1 MSYSKD
7 RESIVENDLSFEE
20 VGLSAEGLEESIFK
34 TVLDIENP
42 ELDPLILDSPQ
53 DHELFAPNT
62 LDVDLWE
69 HLKELDEEE
78 EREGENSLCYIFQL
92 LLAKNKEYGFLSQK
106 YLNKVFTSQDL
117 TIQAKELMLQM
128 LKGMGVVISVE
139 DVLNPEQLELG
150 TLDDSKEEIEMSAVD
165 DPVRLYLKEIGSVPL
180 LSRTGEVAIAQR
192 IEAGRNMVISGLCSS
207 PILVKTLNQWIDGL
221 EQGSL
226 TLRYLVDLESNVD
239 EVLTEVLSV
248 DKEVPSDEGL
258 TEVLGEEFEIQSSS
272 HVVLREV
279 LSTNLNTQA
288 EHKEVCTSMEG
299 TETDHLIENDSV
311 LASNKNEKL
320 FSNSALDMDSDAQEK
335 CSETENTDF
344 SITKTE
350 EEDAQ
355 GLTET
360 EEKIDDDVSIEKDDL
375 WVNESHLLE
384 STLNKFRIVRDKI
397 QAGVENEKSLKE
409 LIDVFSGLRL
419 QNGRIKD
426 LISPILDLQKAL
438 LKCDSKILKLC
449 ETCGVSVKD
458 FLASYNVETPR
469 QWWTQLQAQAP
480 SPQWKE
486 VVTGQKESIEK
497 SLAEIDNIAE
507 RASVPLARLRQI
519 IKTVQTG
526 EHDAEQAKKEMIEAN
541 LRLVISIA
549 KRYTN
554 RGLQFLDLIQEGNIG
569 LMKAVDKFEYRRGYK
584 FSTYATWWIRQAI
597 TRSVA
602 DQARTI
608 RIPVHMIE
616 TINKILKI
624 SRAFVHETGREP
636 TSEDLAERMGYSLAK
651 IQKILKI
658 SKEPISLET
667 PVGDEEDS
675 HIGDFLKDET
685 AISPINAAVMNDLR
699 DELSEALSLLTA
711 REERVLRLRFG
722 IGGNREER
730 TLEDVGKGFDVTRER
745 IRQIESKALRKL
757 RHPSRSKSLICFLD
771 ED

>member
-1 MSYSKD
+1 MHD
-7 RESIVENDLSFEE
+7 PEINAL
-20 VGLSAEGLEESIFK
+20 
-34 TVLDIENP
+34 VLDHET
-42 ELDPLILDSPQ
+42 
-53 DHELFAPNT
+53 DHDLFPPNT
-62 LDVDLWE
+62 LDTDLWDQ
-69 HLKELDEEE
+69 LRELDEEE
-78 EREGENSLCYIFQL
+78 EREGENSLCYIFQAL
-92 LLAKNKEYGFLSQK
+92 LIKSKEQGFLSQK
-106 YLNKVFTSQDL
+106 YLNKLFTVQDL
-117 TIQAKELMLQM
+117 TIQAKELTLQM
-128 LKGMGVVISVE
+128 LKDMGVIISLE
-139 DVLNPEQLELG
+139 DALNPEQLELG
-150 TLDDSKEEIEMSAVD
+150 TLEESKEEEIEISSVD

-207 PILVKTLNQWIDGL
+207 PILFETLNQWIEGL
-221 EQGSL
+221 EEGTL

-239 EVLTEVLSV
+239 EALKEVLVTELDIEKEKQEVPILDHIVGEDSLLEAEPLLNLNNKKDHFLNKTIDLETMPHKKFSQENTNKDKEDVLAEQEEKLENDTLTEPEEKLE
-248 DKEVPSDEGL
+248 DDTL
-258 TEVLGEEFEIQSSS
+258 TE
-272 HVVLREV
+272 
-279 LSTNLNTQA
+279 A
-288 EHKEVCTSMEG
+288 E
-299 TETDHLIENDSV
+299 
-311 LASNKNEKL
+311 EKL
-320 FSNSALDMDSDAQEK
+320 
-335 CSETENTDF
+335 
-344 SITKTE
+344 
-350 EEDAQ
+350 
-355 GLTET
+355 
-360 EEKIDDDVSIEKDDL
+360 DDDTLPEKDDL
-375 WVNESHLLE
+375 WINESHLLE
-384 STLNKFRIVRDKI
+384 TTLSKFRALRDKI

-409 LIDVFSGLRL
+409 VIEIFSGLRL
-419 QNGRIKD
+419 QSGRIKD
-426 LISPILDLQKAL
+426 LIALILDLQKAL

-449 ETCGVSVKD
+449 EGCGVPVKD
-458 FLASYNVETPR
+458 FLASYIVETPR
-469 QWWTQLQAQAP
+469 QWWHDIQEKVP
-480 SPQWKE
+480 SEKWNNVVENVKE
-486 VVTGQKESIEK
+486 GIEK
-497 SLAEIDNIAE
+497 ALSDIDSITE
-507 RASVPLARLRQI
+507 RADVPLARLRQI

-685 AISPINAAVMNDLR
+685 AISPINAAVMSDLR
-699 DELSEALSLLTA
+699 DALSEALSLLTA

-722 IGGNREER
+722 IGGDRDER
-730 TLEDVGKGFDVTRER
+730 TLEDVGKSFDVTRER
-745 IRQIESKALRKL
+745 IRQIEAKALRKL
-757 RHPSRSKSLICFLD
+757 RHPSRSKSLIYFLD

>member
-1 MSYSKD
+1 MSCIQDK
-7 RESIVENDLSFEE
+7 ESIIEDDLSFEE
-20 VGLSAEGLEESIFK
+20 VGLSSGGLEDSVF
-34 TVLDIENP
+34 TNVLDIHDSEV
-42 ELDPLILDSPQ
+42 DPLILNSSDSVES
-53 DHELFAPNT
+53 DNELFTINT
-62 LDVDLWE
+62 LDSDLLDQ
-69 HLKELDEEE
+69 LKELDEEE
-78 EREGENSLCYIFQL
+78 EREGENSLCYL
-92 LLAKNKEYGFLSQK
+92 LQALLVKSKEQGFLSQK
-106 YLNKVFTSQDL
+106 YLNKLFAVQDF
-117 TIQAKELMLQM
+117 TIQAKELMLQL
-128 LKGMGVVISVE
+128 LKDAGIGITLE
-139 DVLNPEQLELG
+139 DTLLSEQLELSP
-150 TLDDSKEEIEMSAVD
+150 LEDSKEEEIELPGMD

-192 IEAGRNMVISGLCSS
+192 IEAGKNMVVSGLCSS
-207 PILVKTLNQWIDGL
+207 PILFSVLDQWIKGL
-221 EQGSL
+221 EEGTI
-226 TLRYLVDLESNVD
+226 TLRYLVDLENNVD
-239 EVLTEVLSV
+239 EALTEVLSV
-248 DKEVPSDEGL
+248 SVDAEKEKKEKDGLEELLEKESLLEKKLNKKVSSLEPFSNTENANSPKISPILGDINREIDDEDATL
-258 TEVLGEEFEIQSSS
+258 L
-272 HVVLREV
+272 
-279 LSTNLNTQA
+279 A
-288 EHKEVCTSMEG
+288 EAE
-299 TETDHLIENDSV
+299 
-311 LASNKNEKL
+311 EKL
-320 FSNSALDMDSDAQEK
+320 D
-335 CSETENTDF
+335 
-344 SITKTE
+344 
-350 EEDAQ
+350 EDV
-355 GLTET
+355 L
-360 EEKIDDDVSIEKDDL
+360 IEKDDL

-384 STLNKFRIVRDKI
+384 GTLSKFRAVRDKI
-397 QAGVENEKSLKE
+397 QAGIENEASLKE
-409 LIDVFSGLRL
+409 IIEIFSSLRL
-419 QNGRIKD
+419 QSGRIKD
-426 LISPILDLQKAL
+426 LIELVLDLQKAL

-449 ETCGVSVKD
+449 EANGVSVKD
-458 FLASYNVETPR
+458 FLASYNGEAPR
-469 QWWTQLQAQAP
+469 QWWLYLQEKAP
-480 SPQWKE
+480 SDKWKAVITKGKDE
-486 VVTGQKESIEK
+486 IEK
-497 SLAEIDNIAE
+497 ILSDIDAITI
-507 RASVPLARLRQI
+507 RSGVPLARLRQI

-616 TINKILKI
+616 TINKMLKI

-636 TSEDLAERMGYSLAK
+636 SPEDLAERMGYSLAK

-699 DELSEALSLLTA
+699 DALSEALSLLTA

-730 TLEDVGKGFDVTRER
+730 TLEDVGKSFDVTRER
-745 IRQIESKALRKL
+745 IRQIEAKALRKL
-757 RHPSRSKSLICFLD
+757 RHPSRSKSLIHFLD